1 MTKMAAMP
9 IDMVKTLRKSSPE
22 PVDQYPVMNSEH
34 FAGDNI
40 EFR

>member
-22 PVDQYPVMNSEH
+22 PVDQFPVMNSEDI
-34 FAGDNI
+34 AGENI

>member
-9 IDMVKTLRKSSPE
+9 KDMVKTLRKSSPE
-22 PVDQYPVMNSEH
+22 PVDQFPVIYSEH
-34 FAGDNI
+34 IAGDNI